1 MPQDTISVSL
11 VTSRIQTNKPNYYNP
26 LLVYKAAK
34 IKVNKDTADY
44 KILSLTINNY
54 EQQIET
60 LEKDNGNG
68 EPQFGKEKTL
78 LKTAMSD
85 FFNSSEES
93 LKSAILF
100 IYKEKP
106 EKLKDYLKEHRHSFV
121 VLINT
126 QSDNGNSDDG
136 LTVYKDDYNKFKMP
150 STFFVF
156 STKEDSIK
164 EIFNNGKGNTEKA
177 RNIVV
182 YSNNQD
188 NLHLKFVSQYLH
200 QASISHSTN
209 PYGMPLSA
217 VPLVDDTVIGKLRT
231 ANINFY
237 ALLNET
243 GLDGMP
249 AFKEGVDLAGNSIDE
264 LFTYHYIKNEAIIE
278 LIRIWNKNN
287 RQNSK
292 LSALQLSEARDN
304 AYTSAT
310 ECMLKRFVD
319 RGLIIEYKDL
329 KLILSPSSNLKLE
342 LSVNITYNFSI
353 NSVALVITS
362 QDIVDYQNSLRV

>member
-93 LKSAILF
+93 LKSAVLF
-100 IYKEKP
+100 IYKDKP
-106 EKLKDYLKEHRHSFV
+106 EKLKNYLKGHRHSFV

-156 STKEDSIK
+156 STKENSIK

-249 AFKEGVDLAGNSIDE
+249 AFKEGVDLAGNPIDE

-292 LSALQLSEARDN
+292 LSELQLSGARDN
-304 AYTSAT
+304 AYTSA
-310 ECMLKRFVD
+310 
-319 RGLIIEYKDL
+319 
-329 KLILSPSSNLKLE
+329 
-342 LSVNITYNFSI
+342 
-353 NSVALVITS
+353 
-362 QDIVDYQNSLRV
+362 

>member
-11 VTSRIQTNKPNYYNP
+11 VTSRIQTSRPNYYNP
-26 LLVYKAAK
+26 LLVYKTAK
-34 IKVNKDTADY
+34 IKVNKDVANY
-44 KILSLTINNY
+44 KTLSLTVNNY

-93 LKSAILF
+93 LKSAMLF
-100 IYKEKP
+100 IYKDKP
-106 EKLKDYLKEHRHSFV
+106 EKLKNYLKEHRHSFV

-126 QSDNGNSDDG
+126 QSDNGDSDDG
-136 LTVYKDDYNKFKMP
+136 LTVYKDDYDKFKML

-156 STKEDSIK
+156 STKEQEIK
-164 EIFNNGKGNTEKA
+164 GIFNNGKSNADKT

-182 YSNNQD
+182 YSSNKD
-188 NLHLKFVSQYLH
+188 NLHLKFISAYLH
-200 QASISHSTN
+200 QASISHSVN
-209 PYGMPLSA
+209 PYGMPLAA
-217 VPLVDDTVIGKLRT
+217 VPLVDDTLIGKLRT
-231 ANINFY
+231 AKINFY
-237 ALLNET
+237 SLLNET

-264 LFTYHYIKNEAIIE
+264 LFTYHYIKNETIIE

-292 LSALQLSEARDN
+292 LSELQLSGARDN
-304 AYTSAT
+304 AYTSAI

-319 RGLIIEYKDL
+319 RGLIIQYKDL

-353 NSVALVITS
+353 NTVALVITS